1 MTTVITFGTF
11 DVFHVGHLRVI
22 ERAAALGDRLVVGVS
37 ADALNLS
44 KKGREPVFSQAERL
58 AIVAALKPVDEVFVE
73 ESLELKRHYIEQY
86 AADVLVMGDDW
97 AGRFDEFED
106 VCEVV
111 YLPRTPAIS
120 TTALIEKISATSRG
134 RATRSP
140 TVLIGPVPLSAGFGL
155 ARSRPARSRVARSR
169 VARSADARTTR
180 RGPEPC
186 PRVDSENRLGT
197 PHASLHHPSRT
208 DPPYPRPRRAGAG
221 RGAG

>member
-1 MTTVITFGTF
+1 MSEAGSRTVITFGTF

-97 AGRFDEFED
+97 KGRFDEFDD

-120 TTALIEKISATSRG
+120 TTALIEKISS
-134 RATRSP
+134 S
-140 TVLIGPVPLSAGFGL
+140 
-155 ARSRPARSRVARSR
+155 
-169 VARSADARTTR
+169 D
-180 RGPEPC
+180 
-186 PRVDSENRLGT
+186 
-197 PHASLHHPSRT
+197 
-208 DPPYPRPRRAGAG
+208 
-221 RGAG
+221 